1 MEPTTYVQCPTCPL
15 KRRNNR
21 PQCKACYEA
30 HIPLQPPGA
39 PKKGPKPATQQAPP
53 IPPIPDALKKGPKPV
68 KVVLAEPLVPIVLI
82 DTPCAIEQTIGWCDP
97 YKNASCPHTHSSE
110 RKPPIPA
117 IPTMAEKLCSYG
129 VKCTKFGCTEP
140 HPPERPEPVNPALKP
155 CKFGIT
161 CGIFGCKKQH
171 PEGHVTPVD
180 PATKP
185 CPCEAKFGFCCVK
198 RNPTCLHPHKVS
210 RVKKP

>member
-15 KRRNNR
+15 KRRNDR
-21 PQCKACYEA
+21 PQCKACHDA
-30 HIPLQPPGA
+30 HIPLHPPGAPKKGPKPSAQQSPAVLPIPGA
-39 PKKGPKPATQQAPP
+39 PKKGPKPATQPPP
-53 IPPIPDALKKGPKPV
+53 IPPIPVCIDEVNCADFRCKKIHPPEWIRPV
-68 KVVLAEPLVPIVLI
+68 KP
-82 DTPCAIEQTIGWCDP
+82 
-97 YKNASCPHTHSSE
+97 
-110 RKPPIPA
+110 
-117 IPTMAEKLCSYG
+117 CSYG
-129 VKCTKFGCTEP
+129 VKCTQFGCTEP
-140 HPPERPEPVNPALKP
+140 HPPERPEPVDPASKP

-171 PEGHVTPVD
+171 PEGHVAPADPV
-180 PATKP
+180 TKP